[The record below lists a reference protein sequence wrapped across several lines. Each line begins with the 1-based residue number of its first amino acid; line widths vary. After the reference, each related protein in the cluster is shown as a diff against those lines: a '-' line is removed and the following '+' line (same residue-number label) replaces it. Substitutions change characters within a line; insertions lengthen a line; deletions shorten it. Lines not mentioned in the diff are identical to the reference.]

1 MQQTAQETLCKT
13 TSIVQSERLSHVIRN
28 NLGPQAK
35 FNFEDF
41 SKDLINCLKEEFPQR
56 SEELRYRYNIVIYF
70 LI

>member
-13 TSIVQSERLSHVIRN
+13 ISIVQNERLSNVIHT

-56 SEELRYRYNIVIYF
+56 AEELR
-70 LI
+70 